1 VGLNSKREETTM
13 RLSSVRTAAGDTL
26 ALRRDDGLY
35 DLRKVDPS
43 LPDGVGAL
51 LTAGEGGL
59 ERARKAAG
67 GATAA
72 VRLDEA
78 GLAYRPLIERPGKI
92 ICIGRNYAA
101 HAREGGAEPLAYPD
115 VFMRAAT
122 SLVAHGEP
130 LVRPRCSDKFD
141 YEGELAFVI
150 GRKARHVA
158 AGDAYGCIAGYSIFN
173 EGSIRDYQRKATQW
187 TMGKNFDGTGGFGPD
202 LVTPDEL
209 PEGADGLRL
218 TTTLNGRQMQD
229 GNTHDFIFP
238 VAQVIAILTEAMTLE
253 PGDVVLTG
261 TPSGVG
267 YARNP
272 PVFMQPG
279 DVVEIAIEKVGTLRN
294 TVRDEG

>member
-1 VGLNSKREETTM
+1 M
-13 RLSSVRTAAGDTL
+13 RYSSLRTGAGDTL
-26 ALRRDDGLY
+26 GVRRDDGLY
-35 DLRKVDPS
+35 DLRKIDPS

-51 LTAGEGGL
+51 VAGGPDL
-59 ERARKAAG
+59 MARAKKAAD

-72 VRLDEA
+72 ARLDEA
-78 GLAYRPLIERPGKI
+78 AISYRPLIERPGKI

-115 VFMRAAT
+115 VFMRGAT

-130 LVRPRCSDKFD
+130 LVRPLCSDQFD
-141 YEGELAFVI
+141 FEGELVFVV
-150 GRKARHVA
+150 GRKARHVTQA
-158 AGDAYGCIAGYSIFN
+158 DAYGIIAGYSIFN

-209 PEGADGLRL
+209 PEGGDGLRL
-218 TTTLNGRQMQD
+218 TTVLNGAVMQD

-238 VAQVIAILTEAMTLE
+238 VAQVIEILTEAMTLE
-253 PGDVVLTG
+253 PGDVILTG

-267 YARNP
+267 YARKP
-272 PVFMQPG
+272 PVFMKAG
-279 DVVEIAIEKVGTLRN
+279 DTVEVSIEKVGTLRN
-294 TVRDEG
+294 TVRDEVA